1 MYSSLSAPPAPALS
15 LSDEINPGKKWG
27 GVYMRHTEGKGCE
40 NMVKIPAIRQG
51 MPEATRSWG
60 RGLE

>member
-1 MYSSLSAPPAPALS
+1 
-15 LSDEINPGKKWG
+15 
-27 GVYMRHTEGKGCE
+27 MRHTEGKGCE